1 LTQPDA
7 TGVVADM
14 STFGG
19 NTSGRSGAR
28 IGVLCVVQ
36 FVLVLDA
43 TIVTTALPSMAR
55 SLELTVVELSWVVT
69 GYTLSFG
76 GLLVLGGRV
85 ADLVGPR
92 RVLLVGLGLFAAA
105 SAACAAAGS
114 GSMLVGARLVQG
126 AGAAVMSPAA
136 LALLTQVAG
145 SEGGRRAVGWWTA
158 AAATGGASGWV
169 AGGLL
174 TDSLGWRSVFWVNV
188 PLAVAGLVVSR
199 SLLPAGRRSSGV
211 LLDVPAA
218 VGVTAALALLVLGLT
233 SAAEAGPG
241 AVVTWVPLLV
251 ATLVS
256 VWVVRHERRVA
267 DPLLPPGMLQG
278 AVAGAS
284 LSALALT
291 ASTTPAMML
300 SVLYLQQVLHLSA
313 VRASMLFPIFNV
325 AVTVASLLGARVLD
339 RLGARVT
346 TAYGFGAIAVGA
358 GLLAL
363 LPVMGSSV
371 ALVLLAFTAM
381 GAGLGVASVT
391 STHVGTAAASPAYRG
406 VVSGV
411 LTAAAQVGT
420 TIGLAL
426 LVPVAGRT
434 SLAVGFA
441 GAAVVAVVGAWCGRL
456 LPGRHVSRLPKG
468 AFRSGPPARSQCCS
482 RPESPSSVTRA

>member
-1 LTQPDA
+1 
-7 TGVVADM
+7 M
-14 STFGG
+14 
-19 NTSGRSGAR
+19 
-28 IGVLCVVQ
+28 LCVVQ

-43 TIVTTALPSMAR
+43 TIVTTALPAMGR
-55 SLELTVVELSWVVT
+55 SLGLTVVGLSWVVT
-69 GYTLSFG
+69 GYTLTFG

-92 RVLLVGLGLFAAA
+92 RVLLAGLGLFAAA

-114 GSMLVGARLVQG
+114 GPMLVGARLVQG

-145 SEGGRRAVGWWTA
+145 SEDGRRRAVGWWTA

-188 PLAVAGLVVSR
+188 PLAVAGLVASR
-199 SLLPAGRRSSGV
+199 WLLPAGRRSSRIE
-211 LLDVPAA
+211 LDMPAA
-218 VGVTAALALLVLGLT
+218 VGVTAALGLLVLGLT
-233 SAAEAGPG
+233 SAAEAGLG
-241 AVVTWVPLLV
+241 TLATWVPLLV
-251 ATLVS
+251 ATLITI
-256 VWVVRHERRVA
+256 WVLRHERRVA
-267 DPLLPPGMLQG
+267 DPLLPLGMLRG
-278 AVAGAS
+278 AVAGSS

-300 SVLYLQQVLHLSA
+300 SVLYLQQVLHLSV

-325 AVTVASLLGARVLD
+325 AVTVASLVAARVLA

-346 TAYGFGAIAVGA
+346 TATGFGAIVVGA

-363 LPVMGSSV
+363 LPVLGSPV
-371 ALVLLAFTAM
+371 AVVLLAFTAM

-391 STHVGTAAASPAYRG
+391 STHVGTAGASPAYRG

-434 SLAVGFA
+434 SLTVGFA
-441 GAAVVAVVGAWCGRL
+441 GAATVAVVGIWCGRL
-456 LPGRHVSRLPKG
+456 LPGRSFSRLAELADAG
-468 AFRSGPPARSQCCS
+468 S
-482 RPESPSSVTRA
+482 

>member
-1 LTQPDA
+1 MKA
-7 TGVVADM
+7 
-14 STFGG
+14 FGG
-19 NTSGRSGAR
+19 NTSERPGAR
-28 IGVLCVVQ
+28 VAVLCVVQ

-43 TIVTTALPSMAR
+43 TIVTTALPSMAQ
-55 SLELTVVELSWVVT
+55 SLDLTVVGLSWVVT
-69 GYTLSFG
+69 GYTLTFG

-105 SAACAAAGS
+105 SAACAAAGT

-145 SEGGRRAVGWWTA
+145 SEDGRRRAVGWWTA

-188 PLAVAGLVVSR
+188 PLAVAGLVASR

-218 VGVTAALALLVLGLT
+218 VGVTAALALLVLGIT

-251 ATLVS
+251 AILVS
-256 VWVVRHERRVA
+256 VWILRHERRA
-267 DPLLPPGMLQG
+267 THPLLPPGMLRG
-278 AVAGAS
+278 VVAGSS

-346 TAYGFGAIAVGA
+346 TAAGFGAIAAGA

-363 LPVMGSSV
+363 LAVMGSPV
-371 ALVLLAFTAM
+371 AWVLLAFTAM

-441 GAAVVAVVGAWCGRL
+441 GAAAVAVVGIWCGQL
-456 LPGRHVSRLPKG
+456 LPGRYVSRAPKG
-468 AFRSGPPARSQCCS
+468 DSSLMTYSTVVRQVGEDRHG
-482 RPESPSSVTRA
+482 RPGRHPD

>member
-1 LTQPDA
+1 MTA
-7 TGVVADM
+7 
-14 STFGG
+14 FGG
-19 NTSGRSGAR
+19 NTSDRSGAGV
-28 IGVLCVVQ
+28 GVLCVVQ

-43 TIVTTALPSMAR
+43 TIVTTALPSMAK
-55 SLELTVVELSWVVT
+55 SLDLTVVGLSWVVT
-69 GYTLSFG
+69 GYTLTFG

-105 SAACAAAGS
+105 SAACATAES

-145 SEGGRRAVGWWTA
+145 SEDGRRRAVGWWTA

-188 PLAVAGLVVSR
+188 PLAVAGLVASR
-199 SLLPAGRRSSGV
+199 SLLPPGRRSSGV
-211 LLDVPAA
+211 SLDVPAA
-218 VGVTAALALLVLGLT
+218 AGVTAALALLVLGLI

-241 AVVTWVPLLV
+241 AGVTWVPLLV

-256 VWVVRHERRVA
+256 VWVLRHERRAA
-267 DPLLPPGMLQG
+267 DPLLPPGMLRG
-278 AVAGAS
+278 AVAGSS

-346 TAYGFGAIAVGA
+346 TASGFMAIAVGA

-363 LPVMGSSV
+363 LSVMGSPV
-371 ALVLLAFTAM
+371 ASVLLAFTAM

-434 SLAVGFA
+434 SLAAGFA
-441 GAAVVAVVGAWCGRL
+441 GAAVVAVVGVWCGRL
-456 LPGRHVSRLPKG
+456 LPGRYVSRSSKG
-468 AFRSGPPARSQCCS
+468 AA
-482 RPESPSSVTRA
+482 AAID

>member
-1 LTQPDA
+1 MT
-7 TGVVADM
+7 
-14 STFGG
+14 SFGG
-19 NTSGRSGAR
+19 NTLNRSGAGV
-28 IGVLCVVQ
+28 GVLCVVQ

-43 TIVTTALPSMAR
+43 TIVTTALPSMAK
-55 SLELTVVELSWVVT
+55 SLDLTVVGLSWVVT
-69 GYTLSFG
+69 GYTLTFG

-105 SAACAAAGS
+105 SAACAAVGS
-114 GSMLVGARLVQG
+114 GWMLVGARLVQG

-145 SEGGRRAVGWWTA
+145 SEDGRRRAVGWWTA

-188 PLAVAGLVVSR
+188 PLAVAGLVASR

-211 LLDVPAA
+211 DLDLPAA
-218 VGVTAALALLVLGLT
+218 VGVTAALALLVLGLS
-233 SAAEAGPG
+233 SAAEAGLG
-241 AVVTWVPLLV
+241 AVVTWAPLLV
-251 ATLVS
+251 ASLVT
-256 VWVVRHERRVA
+256 VWVLRHERRAA
-267 DPLLPPGMLQG
+267 DPLLPPGMLRG
-278 AVAGAS
+278 AVAGSS

-300 SVLYLQQVLHLSA
+300 SVLYLQRVLHLSA
-313 VRASMLFPIFNV
+313 AGASMLFPIFNV
-325 AVTVASLLGARVLD
+325 AVTVASLLGARVLN
-339 RLGARVT
+339 RHGARVT
-346 TAYGFGAIAVGA
+346 TASGFGAIAVGA

-363 LPVMGSSV
+363 LPVMGSTV
-371 ALVLLAFTAM
+371 VVVVLVAFTAM

-391 STHVGTAAASPAYRG
+391 STHVGTAGASPAFRG

-434 SLAVGFA
+434 SFAAGFA
-441 GAAVVAVVGAWCGRL
+441 GAAVVAVMGIWCGRL
-456 LPGRHVSRLPKG
+456 LPGRSVSRL
-468 AFRSGPPARSQCCS
+468 AQLTDAAS
-482 RPESPSSVTRA
+482 